1 MARMLIPVLLCVFT
15 CFAQTEIDGLWVGTI
30 GEGENETK
38 VVCGFEKTHTAIVS
52 FATNSENKIDS
63 ISVNAGSVHFEVK
76 WLHATFDGRLDPGG
90 RKIQGTWTQPGR
102 SLPMQIAR
110 TDKHTLNIA
119 EYDGIDAFVP
129 KPPTLFRSAGKDWV
143 FYEVHI
149 TNWTDSEMTLI
160 RVEMLIGDEAVPIEG
175 DTLKALVRPAGLTI
189 APMARCVVLAR
200 AAGDS
205 LPASIRHRVTVQLAD
220 NPRPRTI
227 ECAPTPVLQGA
238 IRIAPP
244 LMGGEWLANNGPQDA
259 SHHRGEISAMQG
271 RATIS
276 QRFAFDFSVPPKED
290 SLDNWKHPGYGTPVL
305 AVADA
310 TVLTVMDGI
319 PDNAAHDVLAPIPL
333 PMEKMFGNR
342 VTLDLGSSRYASY
355 GHLQSGLRVKAGE
368 KVRAGQ
374 VLGFLGNSGHSN
386 GPHLHFQITD
396 GPDPIASEGIP
407 FVIDSF
413 AHDGKTIT
421 DEMPFTGWTV
431 TFPSALQ
438 KEIDRL
444 FNSALD
450 NGVAAKDVVSILD
463 TYGVPTAVS
472 AGKDAANDFLF
483 VIAGT
488 DARTIRK
495 ALQLYEGAGAP
506 GVVFLRARL
515 TRLQAERQA
524 AKTPS
529 NPALR
534 DELEA
539 MYKTDQAVREKGLNI
554 AEMAATDAKHAPRL
568 QEILD
573 QYGVP
578 TFDMVGRDTANHFV
592 VMVQHQS
599 PAMRRQALPLLKA
612 NIEKGQ
618 ANASDYASEYDR
630 SQSDEG
636 KPQMYGENFVCGPDG
651 QFVPLPIADA
661 EHVDE
666 RRAEV
671 GLEPLSTHTKMIR
684 HVYAG
689 ANICKK

>member
-1 MARMLIPVLLCVFT
+1 MTRAPLLLLFWVFA
-15 CFAQTEIDGLWVGTI
+15 CCAQSELDGVWVGTI
-30 GEGENETK
+30 GEGENATK
-38 VVCGFEKTHTAIVS
+38 VVCGFDKTHTAIVS
-52 FATNSENKIDS
+52 FTTSSENTIDS
-63 ISVNAGSVHFEVK
+63 VTVNAGRVHFEVK
-76 WLHATFDGRLDPGG
+76 WIHAIFEGRLDPGG
-90 RKIQGTWTQPGR
+90 RKIHGTWTQPGR
-102 SLPMQIAR
+102 SLPMQLER
-110 TDKHTLNIA
+110 TDKHTLNVA

-129 KPPTLFRSAGKDWV
+129 KPPTVFRSAGKDWV
-143 FYEVHI
+143 YYEVHI
-149 TNWTDSEMTLI
+149 TNWTDAEMTLV

-175 DTLKALVRPAGLTI
+175 ETLKALVRPAGLTI

-205 LPASIRHRVTVQLAD
+205 FPGSIRHRVTVQLAD
-220 NPRPRTI
+220 NPRPHTI
-227 ECAPTPVLQGA
+227 ECAPTPVLEGA

-319 PDNAAHDVLAPIPL
+319 PDNAAHDVFAAIPL

-355 GHLQSGLRVKAGE
+355 GHLQSGLRVKAGD
-368 KVRAGQ
+368 KVHAGQ
-374 VLGFLGNSGHSN
+374 VLGLLGNSGHSN

-413 AHDGKTIT
+413 TYEGKTIT
-421 DEMPFTGWTV
+421 DEMPFTGWNI
-431 TFPSALQ
+431 TFPSALE
-438 KEIDRL
+438 KEISRL
-444 FNSALD
+444 FNGALD
-450 NGVAAKDVVSILD
+450 NGVVAKDVESILD
-463 TYGVPTAVS
+463 SYGVPTAVS
-472 AGKDAANDFLF
+472 AGQDAANDFLF
-483 VIAGT
+483 VIGNT
-488 DARTIRK
+488 DARTVRK
-495 ALQLYEGAGAP
+495 ALRLYESAHAP
-506 GVVFLRARL
+506 GVVLLRARL
-515 TRLQAERQA
+515 TRMQAERQA

-539 MYKTDQAVREKGLNI
+539 MFKSDQAKRENFD
-554 AEMAATDAKHAPRL
+554 AETLAADAKRAPKL
-568 QEILD
+568 QAILD

-578 TFDMVGRDTANHFV
+578 TFDMVGRDAASHFV
-592 VMVQHQS
+592 TMVQHQS

-612 NIEKGQ
+612 NVEKGQ
-618 ANASDYASEYDR
+618 ANASDYATEYDR
-630 SQSDEG
+630 SQNDQG

>member
-1 MARMLIPVLLCVFT
+1 MPMLLFFWVFA
-15 CFAQTEIDGLWVGTI
+15 CFAQSELDGVWVGTI
-30 GEGENETK
+30 GEGENATK
-38 VVCGFEKTHTAIVS
+38 VVCGFDKAHTAILS
-52 FATNSENKIDS
+52 FATNSENAIDS
-63 ISVNAGSVHFEVK
+63 VTVKAGSVHFEVK
-76 WLHATFDGRLDPGG
+76 FIHATFEGRLDPGG
-90 RKIQGTWTQPGR
+90 RKIQGTWTQLGR

-110 TDKHTLNIA
+110 TDKHTINIA
-119 EYDGIDAFVP
+119 DYDGIDTFVP
-129 KPPTLFRSAGKDWV
+129 KPPTVFRSAGKDWV
-143 FYEVHI
+143 YYELHI
-149 TNWTDSEMTLI
+149 TNWTDVEMTLV
-160 RVEMLIGDEAVPIEG
+160 RVEMLIGDEAVAIEG
-175 DTLKALVRPAGLTI
+175 DTLKALVRPKGLTI
-189 APMARCVVLAR
+189 APMGRCVVLAR

-205 LPASIRHRVTVQLAD
+205 FPTSIRHRVTVQLAD

-259 SHHRGEISAMQG
+259 SNHRGEIATMQG
-271 RATIS
+271 RATIP

-290 SLDNWKHPGYGTPVL
+290 SLDNWKHPAYGTPVL
-305 AVADA
+305 AVTDA
-310 TVLTVMDGI
+310 TVLAVMDGI

-413 AHDGKTIT
+413 AHEGKTIT
-421 DEMPFTGWTV
+421 DEMPFTGWDI
-431 TFPSALQ
+431 TFPSALE
-438 KEIDRL
+438 KEISRL
-444 FNSALD
+444 FNAELGNSA
-450 NGVAAKDVVSILD
+450 ARKDVENILD
-463 TYGVPTAVS
+463 TYGVPSAVS

-483 VIAGT
+483 LIGNT
-488 DARTIRK
+488 DGRTIRK
-495 ALQLYEGAGAP
+495 AIQLYEKANAP

-515 TRLQAERQA
+515 TRMQAERQA

-539 MYKTDQAVREKGLNI
+539 MYKTDQAVRENGRIDTELL
-554 AEMAATDAKHAPRL
+554 ATDAKHAPRL
-568 QEILD
+568 QAILD

-578 TFDMVGRDTANHFV
+578 TFDMVGRDAANHFV

-599 PAMRRQALPLLKA
+599 PAMRQQALPLLKA
-612 NIEKGQ
+612 NVEKGQ

-630 SQSDEG
+630 SQSDQG

-651 QFVPLPIADA
+651 KLVPAPIADG
-661 EHVDE
+661 EHVDQ

-671 GLEPLSTHTKMIR
+671 GLEPLSTHMKMIR

-689 ANICKK
+689 ADICKK